1 MNNLD
6 MASEKEIKPT
16 KFFDS
21 KGENNDFEDL
31 RSFTS
36 TKKTT
41 IQEDY
46 SKYIFARNYQYRNS
60 KKEVNEE
67 VEVDSLRFQDD
78 YIARKYQT
86 DFSVDYIATSATID
100 NLFGTRGV
108 ANLSWSD
115 VMGDHRINIGT
126 NLV

>member
-36 TKKTT
+36 TKK
-41 IQEDY
+41 I
-46 SKYIFARNYQYRNS
+46 RN
-60 KKEVNEE
+60 
-67 VEVDSLRFQDD
+67 
-78 YIARKYQT
+78 
-86 DFSVDYIATSATID
+86 
-100 NLFGTRGV
+100 
-108 ANLSWSD
+108 
-115 VMGDHRINIGT
+115 
-126 NLV
+126 